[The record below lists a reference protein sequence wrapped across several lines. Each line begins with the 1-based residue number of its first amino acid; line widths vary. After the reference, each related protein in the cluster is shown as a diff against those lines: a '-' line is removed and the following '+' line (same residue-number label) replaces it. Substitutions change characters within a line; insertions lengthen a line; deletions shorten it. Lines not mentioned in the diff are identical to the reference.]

1 MKTKKEKN
9 PYILTLKESRA
20 ILRSNLAEMKKYEKA
35 KRKKVTPDYF
45 TTELKDE
52 SNILEVEN
60 LHTYFYTDSGVSKA
74 VNGVTFSVPKNSIV
88 GLVGESGCGK
98 SVTSLSIMQLVQAPQ
113 GQVVDGS
120 IRFATHD
127 FVLDEKGKKIPIYVT
142 DDNGEVVY
150 VDKLDKKGNPVID
163 KQTGETV
170 RIPLQAT
177 SEDGVPL
184 YEMEAKTYDIV
195 KMPTDDMYRIRGKDI
210 SMIFQEPMTSL
221 NPVFTVGHQ
230 IEEVVYLINPTATKE
245 QARAKAIEM
254 LTRVGIPMPETIVNY
269 YPHQLSG
276 GMRQRVMIA
285 IALVGNPKLIIADEP
300 TTALDVTI
308 QSQILRLIKDV
319 QQQCGASVVLITHD
333 LGVVAE
339 TCDYV
344 VVMYAGKIV
353 EKGTVYEI
361 FDKPLH
367 PYTKGI
373 QKAKPTMET
382 GLNSELYSIPGVVPN
397 PINIPNECL
406 FKGRCGERCSK
417 CEGEYP
423 EEIKITETH
432 SVFCHKYRDIQVE
445 QPAKK
450 STKTTTKKQTKK

>member
-1 MKTKKEKN
+1 MKTKQEKN
-9 PYILTLKESRA
+9 PYILSLKESRA
-20 ILRSNLAEMKKYEKA
+20 ILKSNIAEMKKYEKL

-52 SNILEVEN
+52 NNILEVEN

-74 VNGVTFSVPKNSIV
+74 VNGITFSVPKNSIV

-113 GQVVDGS
+113 GQVTDGA
-120 IRFATHD
+120 IRFATRD
-127 FVLDEKGKKIPIYVT
+127 FILDNKGKRIPIYVK
-142 DDNGEVVY
+142 DEEGNVVY
-150 VDKLDKKGNPVID
+150 TDKLDKKGRVVKGRDGNPLKV
-163 KQTGETV
+163 
-170 RIPLQAT
+170 PLQARN
-177 SEDGVPL
+177 EDGIPQ
-184 YEMEAKTYDIV
+184 YEMQDVTYDIS
-195 KMPTDDMYRIRGKDI
+195 KMPTNDMYRIRGKDI

-221 NPVFTVGHQ
+221 NPVFTVGYQ
-230 IEEVVYLINPTATKE
+230 IEEVVHLINPLATKKE
-245 QARAKAIEM
+245 AHERAIEM
-254 LTRVGIPMPETIVNY
+254 LSRVGIPMPETIVNY

-308 QSQILRLIKDV
+308 QSQILHLIKEV
-319 QQQCGASVVLITHD
+319 QQQCHASVVLITHD

-361 FDKPLH
+361 FDNPLH

-373 QKAKPTMET
+373 QKAKPTFDT
-382 GLNSELYSIPGVVPN
+382 GVDADLYSIPGVVPN
-397 PINIPNECL
+397 PINIPDECL
-406 FKGRCGERCSK
+406 FKDRCGERCAC
-417 CEGEYP
+417 CEGTYP
-423 EEIKITETH
+423 EEIKVTATH
-432 SVFCHKYRDIQVE
+432 SVFCHKY
-445 QPAKK
+445 KK
-450 STKTTTKKQTKK
+450 